1 MDLKTICLERWDS
14 LSAAERAIDIGNGM
28 LTSISDKGS
37 TTTRT
42 LRKILDALDP
52 TDAQRRAILAQFG
65 LVPAV
70 VGKNAGVVGT
80 GGLAWPGPWFV
91 HNGIWVRHWVS
102 DEVDDV
108 AVLAEVYLPYSS
120 ECPDSYVVETL
131 GGIVETAAQARA
143 ADAILATICAGEDP
157 HPYPAELLAT
167 DGGED

>member
-1 MDLKTICLERWDS
+1 MDLKEICVAKWGS

-42 LRKILDALDP
+42 LRKILDAIEP

-70 VGKNAGVVGT
+70 VNAGVVGA
-80 GGLAWPGPWFV
+80 GDLEWPGPWFV
-91 HNGIWVRHWVS
+91 DNGNWVRHWVS
-102 DEVDDV
+102 DEVDDI
-108 AVLAEVYLPYSS
+108 AVVYEVYLPYSAERRDGYS
-120 ECPDSYVVETL
+120 VGTV
-131 GGIVETAAQARA
+131 GGLVRTAAQARA

-167 DGGED
+167 DGGES